1 MQSGSPAK
9 RVTTELR
16 KARFLCG
23 TSVCSSSAPDRHSHC
38 SPFSQNLRKR
48 RRSDS
53 EATSMAPKTTDSPS
67 SETHPPR
74 LPLRFV
80 WQTDAEGRFSL
91 ATQEFP
97 ELIGPNTSAVL
108 DRTWTEIAQTL
119 KLDPQGQIAAAM
131 AARQTFSGIVL
142 HWPLDD
148 SDDQMVVEMSGL
160 PVFDREREFTG
171 FRGFGICRDRR
182 TAESGTSETAS
193 SSEDDPAAMVLPFP
207 FEPRAHDPKLDAQEH
222 S

>member
-1 MQSGSPAK
+1 APKPPASPAAK
-9 RVTTELR
+9 
-16 KARFLCG
+16 
-23 TSVCSSSAPDRHSHC
+23 P
-38 SPFSQNLRKR
+38 P
-48 RRSDS
+48 
-53 EATSMAPKTTDSPS
+53 
-67 SETHPPR
+67 PPR
-74 LPLRFV
+74 LTLLFV

-171 FRGFGICRDRR
+171 FRGFGICRERKAAKR
-182 TAESGTSETAS
+182 AE
-193 SSEDDPAAMVLPFP
+193 DHVD
-207 FEPRAHDPKLDAQEH
+207 K
-222 S
+222 